1 MEEASSLMNLSVPYC
16 VRYISTSLSETLNQ
30 SNPLTRSHSLLCC
43 KGPISR
49 SRG

>member
-1 MEEASSLMNLSVPYC
+1 MEEASSLMNLTVPYC
-16 VRYISTSLSETLNQ
+16 ARYISTRLSERRNQ
-30 SNPLTRSHSLLCC
+30 SKPLARSHSLLCC